1 MWPINSSQRI
11 NFKELKISCMWLP
24 LDGTVGIL
32 SHMASIIAIDQII
45 LFFAL
50 LQDERKKKKLKIE
63 ERELFQKNIVASITF
78 LVKSVELN
86 NL

>member
-1 MWPINSSQRI
+1 
-11 NFKELKISCMWLP
+11 MWLP